1 MCLASKGSV
10 EASFLALNQ
19 GWAINQSSGEGFCI
33 YPDISF
39 IVHYL
44 RKVYKIKKIMIVD
57 FDAHQGNGH
66 ERDHLDDRDVYIV
79 DAYNH
84 NIYPCDTTAKKA
96 ISCDLKITSTMG
108 DYKFLEMID

>member
-1 MCLASKGSV
+1 
-10 EASFLALNQ
+10 
-19 GWAINQSSGEGFCI
+19 
-33 YPDISF
+33 
-39 IVHYL
+39 
-44 RKVYKIKKIMIVD
+44 MIVD

-108 DYKFLEMID
+108 D